1 LNSIVKKIKSIF
13 GKKKTLSQKK
23 VRLTKNQVD
32 EIIEMANQEREVL
45 RVESI
50 VKIMLND
57 YDNICYYIEYLKDT
71 IEELFLEIERLENS
85 LVNMSIK
92 NQ

>member
-1 LNSIVKKIKSIF
+1 MNSIVKKIKSIF
-13 GKKKTLSQKK
+13 TKNTLPQKK

-45 RVESI
+45 RVESV

-57 YDNICYYIEYLKDT
+57 YDNICYYIEYLKET
-71 IEELFLEIERLENS
+71 IEELSLETERLENS
-85 LVNMSIK
+85 LVNISIK
-92 NQ
+92 NE